1 MIRSLSDINMRS
13 IYAFSAIVTVLL
25 VANAAK
31 VVYGEENSPINSV
44 ISEGL
49 QECSQLQSESCLGV
63 MHALN
68 NICSVEYFPACF
80 GESWEPMMDHLKKIY
95 EKNNLDPFVTVNNER
110 FNK

>member
-1 MIRSLSDINMRS
+1 MKS
-13 IYAFSAIVTVLL
+13 IYAFSAVVTLLL

-31 VVYGEENSPINSV
+31 MVYSEENSPVNQV

-49 QECSQLQSESCLGV
+49 QECSQLQSDSCLGV

-80 GESWEPMMDHLKKIY
+80 GESWEPMMHELKKIY
-95 EKNNLDPFVTVNNER
+95 EHEGKDPFVTQNNEHYG
-110 FNK
+110 NDSSLN